1 MRQFRA
7 MTGLLH
13 SRLAGRDK
21 NVVIVV
27 RTLVSRGV
35 TAAELEVETSVS
47 LVDAETEIQVDAVEV
62 RDESDKERRVSYSEM
77 NKQPQSEVCRTEV

>member
-1 MRQFRA
+1 MRQFHA
-7 MTGLLH
+7 MTGLLY
-13 SRLAGRDK
+13 SQLAGRNK

-35 TAAELEVETSVS
+35 TTAELEVKTSVS
-47 LVDAETEIQVDAVEV
+47 LVDAETKIQVDTVEV

-77 NKQPQSEVCRTEV
+77 NKQP

>member
-1 MRQFRA
+1 MKYMRQFHA
-7 MTGLLH
+7 MTGLLY
-13 SRLAGRDK
+13 SQLAGRNK

-35 TAAELEVETSVS
+35 TTAELEVKTSVS
-47 LVDAETEIQVDAVEV
+47 LVDAETKIQVDTVEV

-77 NKQPQSEVCRTEV
+77 NKQP

>member
-1 MRQFRA
+1 

>member
-1 MRQFRA
+1 MFNKMKMKYMRQFYVI
-7 MTGLLH
+7 TSLLH

-35 TAAELEVETSVS
+35 TATELEVETSVS
-47 LVDAETEIQVDAVEV
+47 LVDAETKIQVDTIEV
-62 RDESDKERRVSYSEM
+62 RDESNKERRVSYSEM
-77 NKQPQSEVCRTEV
+77 NKQP